1 MAALAIFVL
10 HDMSDVVERRRAES
24 EDEDWSATVR

>member
-10 HDMSDVVERRRAES
+10 HEMSDAVDRRRS
-24 EDEDWSATVR
+24 QFEDNEE